1 MNIQEAKQ
9 EIKNT
14 VRAYLKRNEAGF
26 FEIPV
31 VRQRPILLMGAP
43 GVGKTAI
50 MRQIAEEEGIGFVSY
65 NMTHHTRQSAL
76 GLPLIRKEEYDGSE
90 RDVTAY
96 TMSEIVSSV
105 YDLMK
110 KTGLKEGILF
120 LDEINC
126 VSETLAPVILQLLQA
141 KQFGRENVPEGWI
154 LVAAGN
160 PAEYNR
166 SVREFDMATLDRV
179 RLIEIEPDLEAWRT
193 YAAGA
198 AVHGA
203 VLSYLNI
210 HKENFY
216 KAYITADGMSF
227 VTARGW
233 EDLSD
238 LLKTYESLGIN
249 ADIPQILQFVRDR
262 AVAADFAAFYE
273 MYKRYENAYMIEDI
287 LAGKASDAVKE
298 RMRGA
303 DLDEKIGVTG
313 LLTARLNTAFKEF
326 SVKRMA
332 TDRLYAMVKV
342 AGDDL
347 KTADDDETDSP
358 GTLSLSKQ
366 TTQTAFGNEIR
377 RFKEELI
384 TGRGTGLMS
393 DDTATALQTCV
404 NVAGAWISDGKAE
417 DIEELRKTFLE
428 YSETIDAEAG
438 KIRTMLDHVY
448 DFLEETKTDGTELVL
463 FTTELAAGKSSLEF
477 IREEGYERFYEYNKA
492 LLNS

>member
-1 MNIQEAKQ
+1 MNIKEAKQ

-14 VRAYLKRNEAGF
+14 VRAYLKKNANGF
-26 FEIPV
+26 YEIPV
-31 VRQRPILLMGAP
+31 MRQRPVLLMGAP

-76 GLPLIRKEEYDGSE
+76 GLPLIRKEEYGGEE

-96 TMSEIVSSV
+96 TMSEIVASV

-179 RLIEIEPDLEAWRT
+179 RLIEIEPDPEAWKI
-193 YAAGA
+193 YATSA

-238 LLKTYESLGIN
+238 LLKAYESLGIN
-249 ADIPQILQFVRDR
+249 ADIPQIIQFVRDR
-262 AVAADFAAFYE
+262 SVAADFAAFYE
-273 MYKRYENAYMIEDI
+273 MYKRYENAYMIDEI
-287 LAGKASDAVKE
+287 LKGDASDTVKE
-298 RMRGA
+298 RMRA
-303 DLDEKIGVTG
+303 AELDEKIGVIG
-313 LLTARLNTAFKEF
+313 LLTAGLNTEFKDF
-326 SVKRMA
+326 AVIRLA
-332 TDRLYAMVKV
+332 TDRLYAIVKK
-342 AGDDL
+342 ASDRPSFIEG
-347 KTADDDETDSP
+347 
-358 GTLSLSKQ
+358 
-366 TTQTAFGNEIR
+366 IR
-377 RFKEELI
+377 AVKEELI
-384 TGRGTGLMS
+384 AGRGAGIMS
-393 DDTATALQTCV
+393 EGTMSALCICV
-404 NVAGAWISDGKAE
+404 NAADEWTDKWQGD
-417 DIEELRKTFLE
+417 DIGGLRKLFTEF
-428 YSETIDAEAG
+428 SEKTDSEAG
-438 KIRTMLDHVY
+438 MIKDRLDNVY

-463 FTTELAAGKSSLEF
+463 FTTELAAGSNSLRF
-477 IREEGYERFYEYNKA
+477 IKDEGYGRFYEYNKT
-492 LLNS
+492 LLNSY